1 MVDRIVVGVFNT
13 NSFLF
18 SEWKKECIIIDPG
31 SEASKIITNMSQKNF
46 TPRGIV
52 CTHGHI
58 DHISA
63 IKDIQTHYSDLG
75 HNLPLAVHEKDI
87 HFFGPEAG
95 KVHTDS
101 ISSISIEL
109 LLSLNIEIHS
119 IPKVDIVLK
128 EGDTLFGS
136 DLTVIHTPGHSPGG
150 ISLYSES
157 QNFLFSGDTL
167 FFEGV
172 GRTDLPG
179 GDMKKLINSIHE
191 KILTLPNETRV
202 FPGHGPF
209 STIEREREHNPFIT
223 AQLH

>member
-31 SEASKIITNMSQKNF
+31 SDASQIIANMSQKNL

-58 DHISA
+58 DHTSA
-63 IKDIQTHYSDLG
+63 IRDIQTHFS
-75 HNLPLAVHEKDI
+75 NLDICVPLAVHEKDL
-87 HFFGPEAG
+87 HYFGPEAG
-95 KVHTDS
+95 KTHTES
-101 ISSISIEL
+101 ISGISFEL

-119 IPKVDIVLK
+119 IPEVDIILK

-157 QNFLFSGDTL
+157 QSFLFSGDTL
-167 FFEGV
+167 FFEGI

-179 GDMKKLINSIHE
+179 GDTDLLIKSIHE
-191 KILTLPNETRV
+191 KILILPDETRV

-209 STIEREREHNPFIT
+209 STIERERDHNPFIT
-223 AQLH
+223 NN

>member
-31 SEASKIITNMSQKNF
+31 SDASKIIANMAQKNL

-58 DHISA
+58 DHIA
-63 IKDIQTHYSDLG
+63 AVREIKNHFSDLG
-75 HNLPLAVHEKDI
+75 LIIPVAVHEMDL
-87 HFFGPEAG
+87 HYFGPEAG
-95 KVHTDS
+95 KVHTES
-101 ISSISIEL
+101 ISGISIEL

-119 IPKVDIVLK
+119 IPNADIILK

-136 DLTVIHTPGHSPGG
+136 DLTVLHTPGHSPGG

-167 FFEGV
+167 FFEGI

-179 GDMKKLINSIHE
+179 GDAEILMNSINE
-191 KILTLPNETRV
+191 KILTLPDDTRV

-209 STIEREREHNPFIT
+209 STIERERDHNPFIT
-223 AQLH
+223 G

>member
-1 MVDRIVVGVFNT
+1 MVDRIVVGIFNT

-31 SEASKIITNMSQKNF
+31 GDSKKIISNMSQKNLV
-46 TPRGIV
+46 PRGIV

-58 DHISA
+58 DHIMA
-63 IKDIQTHYSDLG
+63 IRNIQKHFSNLG
-75 HNLPLAVHEKDI
+75 VTVPLAVHELDI
-87 HFFGPEAG
+87 QYFGPKAG
-95 KVHTDS
+95 KIHTES
-101 ISSISIEL
+101 ISSISIDLLVEL
-109 LLSLNIEIHS
+109 NMEING
-119 IPKVDIVLK
+119 IPIPDIILH
-128 EGDTLFGS
+128 EGDTLWGS

-167 FFEGV
+167 FFEGI

-179 GDMKKLINSIHE
+179 GNLEALMDSIHR
-191 KILTLPNETRV
+191 KLLILPDVTRV

-209 STIEREREHNPFIT
+209 SSIEREREHNPFI
-223 AQLH
+223 AS

>member
-1 MVDRIVVGVFNT
+1 MVDRIIVGVFNT

-31 SEASKIITNMSQKNF
+31 SEASKIIANMSQKNL

-58 DHISA
+58 DHIAA
-63 IKDIQTHYSDLG
+63 IREIQTHFADLDIRV
-75 HNLPLAVHEKDI
+75 PLAVHEKDL
-87 HFFGPEAG
+87 HYFGPEAG
-95 KVHTDS
+95 KIHTDS
-101 ISSISIEL
+101 ISGISIEL
-109 LLSLNIEIHS
+109 LLNLNIEIHS
-119 IPKVDIVLK
+119 VPNVDIILS
-128 EGDTLFGS
+128 EGETLFGS

-167 FFEGV
+167 FSEGI

-179 GDMKKLINSIHE
+179 GDAEILIKSIQEKLLN
-191 KILTLPNETRV
+191 LPDDTRV

-223 AQLH
+223 

>member
-31 SEASKIITNMSQKNF
+31 SDASKIISNMSQKNL

-58 DHISA
+58 DHIAA
-63 IKDIQTHYSDLG
+63 IREIQTHFAEQDIIV
-75 HNLPLAVHEKDI
+75 PLAVHKKDL
-87 HFFGPEAG
+87 HYFGPEAG

-101 ISSISIEL
+101 ISGISIEL
-109 LLSLNIEIHS
+109 LLNLNIEINS
-119 IPKVDIVLK
+119 VPAVDIILSQ
-128 EGDTLFGS
+128 GDTLFGS

-157 QNFLFSGDTL
+157 QSFLFSGDTL
-167 FFEGV
+167 FFEGI

-179 GDMKKLINSIHE
+179 GNAEILMKSIQKKLLN
-191 KILTLPNETRV
+191 LPGDTRV

-209 STIEREREHNPFIT
+209 STIEREREHNPFVT
-223 AQLH
+223 

>member
-18 SEWKKECIIIDPG
+18 SQWKKECIIIDPG
-31 SEASKIITNMSQKNF
+31 SEPEKIISNMSQKNL

-63 IKDIQTHYSDLG
+63 IKAIQTHFSDLG
-75 HNLPLAVHEKDI
+75 ISIPLAVHEKDL

-101 ISSISIEL
+101 ISGISIEL
-109 LLSLNIEIHS
+109 LLNLNIEIHT
-119 IPKVDIVLK
+119 IPAVDIVLK
-128 EGDTLFGS
+128 EGDTLFES

-179 GDMKKLINSIHE
+179 GDMNLLMQSIHD
-191 KILTLPNETRV
+191 KILNLPDDTRV

-209 STIEREREHNPFIT
+209 STIERERDHNPFIT
-223 AQLH
+223 G

>member
-1 MVDRIVVGVFNT
+1 MVDRIVVGVFST
-13 NSFLF
+13 NSYLF
-18 SEWKKECIIIDPG
+18 SQWKKECIIIDPG
-31 SEASKIITNMSQKNF
+31 GDTEKIISHMSQKNMI
-46 TPRGIV
+46 PRGIV

-63 IKDIQTHYSDLG
+63 IKDIQNYYRMEEIQV
-75 HNLPLAVHEKDI
+75 PLAVHEYDL
-87 HFFGPEAG
+87 HFFGPDAG
-95 KVHTDS
+95 KIHTES
-101 ISSISIEL
+101 IAGISEDL
-109 LLSLNIEIHS
+109 LFTMNIEINT
-119 IPKVDIVLK
+119 IPEPDIILK
-128 EGDTLFGS
+128 EGDTLFDS

-167 FFEGV
+167 FFEGI

-179 GDMKKLINSIHE
+179 GNTETLIKSIREKL
-191 KILTLPNETRV
+191 LQLPDDTRV

-223 AQLH
+223 VD

>member
-1 MVDRIVVGVFNT
+1 MVDRIVVGAFNT

-31 SEASKIITNMSQKNF
+31 SDASKIIMNMSQKNL

-63 IKDIQTHYSDLG
+63 IKEIQTHFADL
-75 HNLPLAVHEKDI
+75 NITVPLAVHEKDLNY
-87 HFFGPEAG
+87 FGPDAG
-95 KVHTDS
+95 KIHTES
-101 ISSISIEL
+101 ISGISMEL
-109 LLSLNIEIHS
+109 FLSLNIEIHS
-119 IPKVDIVLK
+119 IPKVDIILS

-179 GDMKKLINSIHE
+179 GDLNLLMKSIHE
-191 KILTLPNETRV
+191 KILNLPDETRV

-209 STIEREREHNPFIT
+209 STIEREREHNPFIR
-223 AQLH
+223 A

>member
-1 MVDRIVVGVFNT
+1 MVDRIVVGIFST

-18 SEWKKECIIIDPG
+18 SEWKKECIVIDPG
-31 SEASKIITNMSQKNF
+31 GDAEEIIAHMSQKNLI
-46 TPRGIV
+46 PRGIV

-58 DHISA
+58 DHVSA
-63 IKDIQTHYSDLG
+63 IREIQDYYSKDGLNI
-75 HNLPLAVHEKDI
+75 PLAVHSKDI

-95 KVHTDS
+95 
-101 ISSISIEL
+101 
-109 LLSLNIEIHS
+109 EIHAAS
-119 IPKVDIVLK
+119 IAEVTGDLLMNMNIQAYTIPEPDIILE
-128 EGDTLFGS
+128 EGHTLFDS
-136 DLTVIHTPGHSPGG
+136 DLTVLHTPGHSPGG

-179 GDMKKLINSIHE
+179 GDMEILLQSINEKLL
-191 KILTLPNETRV
+191 ILPDETRV

-209 STIEREREHNPFIT
+209 STIERERDHNPFINKP
-223 AQLH
+223 

>member
-1 MVDRIVVGVFNT
+1 MVDRIVVGFFST
-13 NSFLF
+13 NSYLF
-18 SEWKKECIIIDPG
+18 SQWKKECIIIDPG
-31 SEASKIITNMSQKNF
+31 GDAEKIISHMSQKNML
-46 TPRGIV
+46 PRGIV

-63 IKDIQTHYSDLG
+63 IKDIQNYYDRQEILV
-75 HNLPLAVHEKDI
+75 PLAVHVDDL
-87 HFFGPEAG
+87 HFFGQEAG
-95 KVHTDS
+95 KIHTDS
-101 ISSISIEL
+101 IAGISEDL
-109 LLSLNIEIHS
+109 LLTMNIEINTL
-119 IPKVDIVLK
+119 PEPDIILK

-167 FFEGV
+167 FFEGI

-179 GDMKKLINSIHE
+179 GDMETLIKSIRE
-191 KILTLPNETRV
+191 KIIQLPDDTRV

-209 STIEREREHNPFIT
+209 STIEREREHNPFVT
-223 AQLH
+223 GA

>member
-31 SEASKIITNMSQKNF
+31 SDADKIIANMSQKNL

-63 IKDIQTHYSDLG
+63 IREIQTHFSSLDITV
-75 HNLPLAVHEKDI
+75 PLAVHEKDL
-87 HFFGPEAG
+87 HFFGPDAG
-95 KVHTDS
+95 KIHTES
-101 ISSISIEL
+101 ISGISFEL

-119 IPKVDIVLK
+119 IPEADIILT

-157 QNFLFSGDTL
+157 QKFLFSGDTL

-179 GDMKKLINSIHE
+179 GNMEILIKSINE
-191 KILTLPNETRV
+191 KILNLPDETRV

-209 STIEREREHNPFIT
+209 STIERERQHNPYLLNI
-223 AQLH
+223 

>member
-1 MVDRIVVGVFNT
+1 MVDRIVVGAFNT

-18 SEWKKECIIIDPG
+18 SQWKKECIIIDPG
-31 SEASKIITNMSQKNF
+31 SDASKIIANMSQKNL

-63 IKDIQTHYSDLG
+63 IREIQKHFSDLEID
-75 HNLPLAVHEKDI
+75 LPLAVHESDLQY
-87 HFFGPEAG
+87 FGPEAG
-95 KVHTDS
+95 KIHTES
-101 ISSISIEL
+101 ISGISFEL

-119 IPKVDIVLK
+119 IPEVDIILK

-179 GDMKKLINSIHE
+179 GDADLLLKSIHE
-191 KILTLPNETRV
+191 KILILPDETRV

-209 STIEREREHNPFIT
+209 SSIEREREHNPFVAI
-223 AQLH
+223 

>member
-1 MVDRIVVGVFNT
+1 MVDRIVVGIFST
-13 NSFLF
+13 NSYLF
-18 SEWKKECIIIDPG
+18 SQWKKECIIIDPG
-31 SEASKIITNMSQKNF
+31 GDAEKIISHMSQKNL

-63 IKDIQTHYSDLG
+63 IKDIQNYYLKE
-75 HNLPLAVHEKDI
+75 NIQVPLAVHKQDL
-87 HFFGPEAG
+87 HFFGPKAG
-95 KVHTDS
+95 KVHIES
-101 ISSISIEL
+101 IAGISDDL
-109 LLSLNIEIHS
+109 LINLNIEINT
-119 IPKVDIVLK
+119 IPESDIILK
-128 EGDTLFGS
+128 EGDTLFDS

-179 GDMKKLINSIHE
+179 GDLETLMKSIREKLIH
-191 KILTLPNETRV
+191 LPDDTRV

-209 STIEREREHNPFIT
+209 STIEREREHNPFISNS
-223 AQLH
+223 

>member
-31 SEASKIITNMSQKNF
+31 SDAAIIIANMSQKNL

-63 IKDIQTHYSDLG
+63 IREIQTHFAALDID
-75 HNLPLAVHEKDI
+75 LPLAVHEKEL
-87 HFFGPEAG
+87 HYFGPDAG
-95 KVHTDS
+95 KIHTKS
-101 ISSISIEL
+101 ISGISFEL
-109 LLSLNIEIHS
+109 LVSLNIEIHS
-119 IPKVDIVLK
+119 IPEVDIILA

-179 GDMKKLINSIHE
+179 GDMDILIKSINE
-191 KILTLPNETRV
+191 KILNLPDETRV

-209 STIEREREHNPFIT
+209 STIERERQHNPY
-223 AQLH
+223 LLKH

>member
-1 MVDRIVVGVFNT
+1 MVDRIVVGVFST
-13 NSFLF
+13 NSYLF

-31 SEASKIITNMSQKNF
+31 GDTEKIISHMTGKNL

-58 DHISA
+58 DHISS
-63 IKDIQTHYSDLG
+63 IKDIQHYYYNKG
-75 HNLPLAVHEKDI
+75 IQLPLAVHEKEV
-87 HFFGPEAG
+87 HFFGSESEDI
-95 KVHTDS
+95 HTKS
-101 ISSISIEL
+101 IEGISTEL
-109 LLSLNIEIHS
+109 LLSYNIEIHT
-119 IPKVDIVLK
+119 IPEADIILK
-128 EGDTLFGS
+128 EGDFLFDS
-136 DLTVIHTPGHSPGG
+136 DLKVIETPGHSPGG

-179 GDMKKLINSIHE
+179 GNMDILIHSIKNKL
-191 KILTLPNETRV
+191 LQLPDETRV

-209 STIEREREHNPFIT
+209 STIERERKHNPFIT
-223 AQLH
+223 

>member
-1 MVDRIVVGVFNT
+1 MVDRIVVGVFST
-13 NSFLF
+13 NSYLF
-18 SEWKKECIIIDPG
+18 SQWKKECIVIDPG
-31 SEASKIITNMSQKNF
+31 GESAKIISHMTQKNL

-63 IKDIQTHYSDLG
+63 IKDIQNYYSKKG
-75 HNLPLAVHEKDI
+75 IQLPLAVHKLDL
-87 HFFGPEAG
+87 HFFGPDSWE
-95 KVHTDS
+95 VHTES
-101 ISSISIEL
+101 IAGISNEL
-109 LLSLNIEIHS
+109 LLTMNIEINT
-119 IPKVDIVLK
+119 IPLPDIILK
-128 EGDTLFGS
+128 EGDILFDS

-179 GDMKKLINSIHE
+179 GDLETLMTSIRE
-191 KILTLPNETRV
+191 KILPLPDSTRV

-223 AQLH
+223 G

>member
-31 SEASKIITNMSQKNF
+31 ADAKEIILHMAQKNF
-46 TPRGIV
+46 IPRGIV

-63 IKDIQTHYSDLG
+63 IKEIQTHFLDLG
-75 HNLPLAVHEKDI
+75 FNVPLAVHEKDCNS
-87 HFFGPEAG
+87 FGPEAG
-95 KVHTDS
+95 AIHSES
-101 ISSISIEL
+101 ISGVSFEL
-109 LLSLNIEIHS
+109 FLSLNIEIHT
-119 IPKVDIVLK
+119 IPEPDIILH
-128 EGDTLFGS
+128 EGDKLFGS
-136 DLTVIHTPGHSPGG
+136 DLTVLHTPGHSPGG

-157 QNFLFSGDTL
+157 QKFLFSGDTL

-179 GDMKKLINSIHE
+179 GDMEELIKSIHE
-191 KILTLPNETRV
+191 KLLILPDETRV

-209 STIEREREHNPFIT
+209 STVERERQHNPFLT
-223 AQLH
+223 N

>member
-1 MVDRIVVGVFNT
+1 MVDRIVVGVFST
-13 NSFLF
+13 NSYLF
-18 SEWKKECIIIDPG
+18 SQWKKECIIIDPG
-31 SEASKIITNMSQKNF
+31 GDAEKIISHMTQKNL

-63 IKDIQTHYSDLG
+63 IKDIQNHYSAAG
-75 HNLPLAVHEKDI
+75 IELPLAVHEYDL
-87 HFFGPEAG
+87 HYFGPAAWEIHTESIAG
-95 KVHTDS
+95 VSDD
-101 ISSISIEL
+101 L
-109 LLSLNIEIHS
+109 LLTLNIKINT
-119 IPKVDIVLK
+119 IPESDIILK
-128 EGDTLFGS
+128 DGDTLFDS

-179 GDMKKLINSIHE
+179 GDLETLMKSIRE
-191 KILTLPNETRV
+191 KIIPLPDDTRV

-223 AQLH
+223 D

>member
-1 MVDRIVVGVFNT
+1 MVDRIVVGVFST
-13 NSFLF
+13 NSYLF
-18 SEWKKECIIIDPG
+18 SQWKKECIVIDPG
-31 SEASKIITNMSQKNF
+31 GDAEIIISHMSQKNLI
-46 TPRGIV
+46 PRGIV

-63 IKDIQTHYSDLG
+63 IRDIQNHYRKT
-75 HNLPLAVHEKDI
+75 NKEVPLAVHKLDL
-87 HFFGPEAG
+87 HFFGSNAG
-95 KVHTDS
+95 KIHTES
-101 ISSISIEL
+101 IAGISTDL
-109 LLSLNIEIHS
+109 LLTMNIEINT
-119 IPKVDIVLK
+119 IPDPDIILE
-128 EGDTLFGS
+128 EGDTLFDS

-179 GDMKKLINSIHE
+179 GDLEILMKNIREKL
-191 KILTLPNETRV
+191 LPLPDYTRV

-223 AQLH
+223 G